1 MLSAPRFVPS
11 VPILVACALL
21 TPAGRAAQPNLV
33 LEMRATPVARLK
45 TPGSDVDYTL
55 TVTNRGDGS
64 VTADTLVLRDRIPGE
79 LAFFN
84 GDIDG
89 SGPLTGNFEFDPG
102 ASGLSLTSADL
113 SFSSDGSSYGYAP
126 VSGYDAAVRAIRL
139 APQGSMA
146 ANSSFTVRFRAQ
158 IR

>member
-1 MLSAPRFVPS
+1 MLSATRFVPS
-11 VPILVACALL
+11 IPILVACAML
-21 TPAGRAAQPNLV
+21 TPATRAAQPTIV

-55 TVTNRGDGS
+55 TVTNRGDAS
-64 VTADTLVLRDRIPGE
+64 ITADTLVLNDRLPEE

-89 SGPLTGNFEFDPG
+89 SGPLSGNFEFDAG
-102 ASGLSLTSADL
+102 ASGLSLSPADL
-113 SFSSDGSSYGYAP
+113 SFSNDGSSYGYAP
-126 VSGYDAAVRAIRL
+126 TSGYDGSVKAIRV
-139 APQGSMA
+139 APQGAMA
-146 ANSSFTVRFRAQ
+146 ANSSFTIRFRAQ